1 MLLGVG
7 PNSLMKY
14 FSKIAS
20 AVFTIGIVAFS
31 AVQVKSQ
38 SYEVGLFG
46 GLSTYKGDLQ
56 QSLFDYRQSRPAVGV
71 LIRKNLNNHWAQRI
85 ALNFGTIAASDSK
98 SDEGFK
104 KNRNLS
110 FRSRIMDI
118 HYLIEFNFFP
128 YQIAN
133 PATFVTP
140 FVFAGINVFTFNPQ
154 AELRGEWYELQPLG
168 TEGQGTS
175 VYPDRKKYN
184 RLQIAIPFGGGM
196 KFKISRRFG
205 VTVEAGARRTYT
217 DYLDDVSTTYAD
229 KSVLF
234 AANGE
239 LSAILSDRSLDGQT
253 VDNTNRQR
261 GNASD
266 NDWYMFTGI
275 SLNYTLSKKY
285 SDNCKPFRGKLR

>member
-1 MLLGVG
+1 MKRYTTRATLIVLLGFYMNLG
-7 PNSLMKY
+7 ER
-14 FSKIAS
+14 AS
-20 AVFTIGIVAFS
+20 A
-31 AVQVKSQ
+31 Q
-38 SYEVGLFG
+38 SYEVGIFG
-46 GLSTYKGDLQ
+46 GVSTYKGELQ
-56 QSLFDYRQSRPAVGV
+56 QSLFDYRQSKPAVGV

-110 FRSRIMDI
+110 FRSRVLDI

-133 PATFVTP
+133 PATFFTP
-140 FVFAGINVFTFNPQ
+140 FVFAGINVFQFNPQ
-154 AELRGEWYELQPLG
+154 AEFKGEWYDLQPLG

-175 VYPDRKKYN
+175 SYPDRKKYN
-184 RLQIAIPFGGGM
+184 RVQVAIPIGGGL

-205 VTVEAGARRTYT
+205 ATIEAGARRTYT

-229 KSVLF
+229 KSVLL

-239 LSAILSDRSLDGQT
+239 LSAFLSDRSLDGQS

>member
-1 MLLGVG
+1 MKRYTTRATLIVLLGFYMNLG
-7 PNSLMKY
+7 ER
-14 FSKIAS
+14 AS
-20 AVFTIGIVAFS
+20 A
-31 AVQVKSQ
+31 Q
-38 SYEVGLFG
+38 SYEVGIFG
-46 GLSTYKGDLQ
+46 GVSTYKGELQ
-56 QSLFDYRQSRPAVGV
+56 QSLFDYRQSKPAVGV

-110 FRSRIMDI
+110 FRSRVLDI

-133 PATFVTP
+133 PATFFTP
-140 FVFAGINVFTFNPQ
+140 FVFAGINVFQFNPQ
-154 AELRGEWYELQPLG
+154 AEFKGEWYDLQPLG

-175 VYPDRKKYN
+175 SYPDRKKYN
-184 RLQIAIPFGGGM
+184 RVQVAIPIGGGL

-205 VTVEAGARRTYT
+205 ATIEAGARRTYT

-229 KSVLF
+229 KSVLL

-239 LSAILSDRSLDGQT
+239 LSAFLSDRSLDGQSI
-253 VDNTNRQR
+253 DNTNRQR